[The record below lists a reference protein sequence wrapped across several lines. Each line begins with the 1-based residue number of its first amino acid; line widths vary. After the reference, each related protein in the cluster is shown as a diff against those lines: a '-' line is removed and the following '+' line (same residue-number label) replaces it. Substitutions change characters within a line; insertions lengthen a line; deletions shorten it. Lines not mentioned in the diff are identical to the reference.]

1 MLSSIKEKILGAA
14 PMRSNARVSRADSLV
29 NGPSQ
34 FDYASVPTSVAK
46 FLKGQATRI
55 RQYTGKTIVQ
65 IGGDLVSAK
74 HYLSHGQFLRWVENE
89 VGIPA
94 RTAQAYMQAAQWAS
108 EHRATAAVL
117 PPSLLYILSSPSTPR
132 EFSEAVERRVEA
144 GEHISPTSVRAE
156 LKAMRAARQT
166 DNAGECTIGCP
177 APPNATNQD
186 DTMTRID
193 FALGEVVEVLVN
205 TLSTA
210 EFSRVCAILTSND
223 VLGQPDLPGKIRR
236 AFRCAQAADIPT
248 NGDLRMV
255 AQKRNRRAFGHADP
269 GHHRHH
275 NEIARLD
282 QPC

>member
-1 MLSSIKEKILGAA
+1 
-14 PMRSNARVSRADSLV
+14 MRSNARVSPADNLV
-29 NGPSQ
+29 NRPSQ

-46 FLKGQATRI
+46 FLKDHATRI

-74 HYLSHGQFLRWVENE
+74 HYLSHGQFLRWVESE
-89 VGIPA
+89 VGIPP

-117 PPSLLYILSSPSTPR
+117 PPSLLYMLSSPSTPR
-132 EFSEAVERRVEA
+132 EFAEAIERRVET
-144 GEHISPTSVRAE
+144 GEHISPTAVRAE
-156 LKAMRAARQT
+156 LKAMRTARQT
-166 DNAGECTIGCP
+166 ENAGESTIGSP
-177 APPNATNQD
+177 TPPSAANLD

-193 FALGEVVEVLVN
+193 FALGEVVEILVN
-205 TLSTA
+205 SLSMV

-236 AFRCAQAADIPT
+236 AFCCAEPADIPT
-248 NGDLRMV
+248 NGDLGMV
-255 AQKRNRRAFGHADP
+255 AQKRSRRAFGHVDL

-275 NEIARLD
+275 SEIARLD
-282 QPC
+282 QSC